1 MSKERAIANKTMLDI
16 AEGELRVQQ
25 EYEDSTIGKV
35 GFALPA
41 IFMGAQMG
49 GQAQKTMEDTG
60 VVDFFKQRKQAKKDF
75 ANNPELQKL
84 HGGSDNKAF
93 RNYFKSTTLKAR
105 ALARGTERGD
115 DILVGDM
122 KGEEAVNSVV
132 KSVEQMEG
140 FTNGSST
147 VAVNNN
153 NPGNIQYFKGIE
165 DKYKGATKGDS
176 YKDGQGVTRFH
187 VKFDTVDNG
196 RAALKDVVSR
206 KWSESNQ
213 DINTFVKNYTG
224 LGPSEELSNYV
235 GQVKRDLEFNKP
247 STNLGMR
254 SGKNL
259 VDKNKIRAFYL
270 NAITDNQFNPETGK
284 VDQVNKGFNTGAVRA
299 NPTTNVSNLN
309 NEFTAM
315 PGVNLM
321 DYGINNG
328 DYQQIGVDQLP
339 LKVRF
344 PGDKLSG
351 LPIIN
356 GGEYNS
362 KEYFDNFDGDQD
374 VAAGFLNTIFNTGR
388 YGFQNL
394 LGVYNK
400 YRESD
405 SSGNIDKNSAIM
417 SRF

>member
-1 MSKERAIANKTMLDI
+1 MSKEAAIANKTMLDI

-25 EYEDSTIGKV
+25 EYDNSTLGKV

-60 VVDFFKQRKQAKKDF
+60 VIDFFKQRKQAKKDF

-153 NPGNIQYFKGIE
+153 NPGNIQYFEGVE

-176 YKDGQGVTRFH
+176 YIDGEGVKRFH

-224 LGPSEELSNYV
+224 LGSGEELSNYV
-235 GQVKRDLEFNKP
+235 GQVKRDLEFNQP
-247 STNLGMR
+247 SANLGMR

-270 NAITDNQFNPETGK
+270 NSITDNQFNPETGK
-284 VDQVNKGFNTGAVRA
+284 VDQVNKGFNTNAVRA
-299 NPTTNVSNLN
+299 NVGTGSNVNVNNLGN
-309 NEFTAM
+309 TVTAL
-315 PGVNLM
+315 PGVNPL
-321 DYGINNG
+321 DYGVNNG
-328 DYQQIGVDQLP
+328 DYQQSSVATMIAEINNQSKNDYYTQVSNNQGGQSYSITGENLRNIGTDL
-339 LKVRF
+339 LE
-344 PGDKLSG
+344 
-351 LPIIN
+351 
-356 GGEYNS
+356 GG
-362 KEYFDNFDGDQD
+362 KEKF
-374 VAAGFLNTIFNTGR
+374 
-388 YGFQNL
+388 
-394 LGVYNK
+394 
-400 YRESD
+400 
-405 SSGNIDKNSAIM
+405 NSAMDYYNANQEGINSGFKFGM
-417 SRF
+417 KNVFRKF

>member
-1 MSKERAIANKTMLDI
+1 MSKEAAIANKTMLDI

-25 EYEDSTIGKV
+25 EYDNSTLGKV

-41 IFMGAQMG
+41 IFMGAQIG
-49 GQAQKTMEDTG
+49 GQTQKTMEDTG

-132 KSVEQMEG
+132 ASVEQMEG

-153 NPGNIQYFKGIE
+153 NPGNIQYFEGIE

-176 YKDGQGVTRFH
+176 YIDNEGVKRFH
-187 VKFDTVDNG
+187 VKFDTVGNG
-196 RAALKDVVSR
+196 RLALKDVVSR

-224 LGPSEELSNYV
+224 LGSGEELSNYV

-247 STNLGMR
+247 SANLGMR
-254 SGKNL
+254 TGKNL

-270 NAITDNQFNPETGK
+270 NSITDNQFNPETGK
-284 VDQVNKGFNTGAVRA
+284 VDQVNKGFNTNAIRA
-299 NPTTNVSNLN
+299 NVRTGSNVSVSNLGN
-309 NEFTAM
+309 TVTAL
-315 PGVNLM
+315 PGVNPIDYGVDDGTFQQSSVADMIAEINNQSKNSYYTQVTNDRGGQSYTMTGENFLNIGSDILEGGKNKFNSAM
-321 DYGINNG
+321 DYYNANQEGINSG
-328 DYQQIGVDQLP
+328 FKFG
-339 LKVRF
+339 LKNVFRKF
-344 PGDKLSG
+344 
-351 LPIIN
+351 
-356 GGEYNS
+356 
-362 KEYFDNFDGDQD
+362 
-374 VAAGFLNTIFNTGR
+374 
-388 YGFQNL
+388 
-394 LGVYNK
+394 
-400 YRESD
+400 
-405 SSGNIDKNSAIM
+405 
-417 SRF
+417 

>member
-1 MSKERAIANKTMLDI
+1 MSKEAAIANKTMLDI

-25 EYEDSTIGKV
+25 EYDNSTLGKV

-41 IFMGAQMG
+41 IFMGAQIG
-49 GQAQKTMEDTG
+49 GQTQKTMEDTG

-153 NPGNIQYFKGIE
+153 NPGNIQYFEGIE

-176 YKDGQGVTRFH
+176 YKDGEGVTRFH

-247 STNLGMR
+247 SANLGMR

-270 NAITDNQFNPETGK
+270 NSITDNQFNPETGK

-299 NPTTNVSNLN
+299 NVRTSSNVSVNDLGN
-309 NEFTAM
+309 TVTGL
-315 PGVNLM
+315 PGVNPMDFGVNNNEYQQVSIADMIADINNQSASPYYTTNPNDRGGQNYSITQENIRNAGAGLYNFGQQKFNSAM
-321 DYGINNG
+321 DYYNANQEGINSAFKFG
-328 DYQQIGVDQLP
+328 M
-339 LKVRF
+339 
-344 PGDKLSG
+344 
-351 LPIIN
+351 
-356 GGEYNS
+356 
-362 KEYFDNFDGDQD
+362 
-374 VAAGFLNTIFNTGR
+374 
-388 YGFQNL
+388 
-394 LGVYNK
+394 
-400 YRESD
+400 
-405 SSGNIDKNSAIM
+405 KNVF
-417 SRF
+417 RKF